1 MLGGERTTDAG
12 KNGGIDCTGIKEEG
26 TEDFLDAFGITS
38 IEGQRL
44 VGRSRKLLLGAV
56 GWLEPGMGQMLRN
69 RWERVLETL
78 ESAFDVTG
86 NQDIARASVEVP
98 PNSETTET

>member
-1 MLGGERTTDAG
+1 
-12 KNGGIDCTGIKEEG
+12 
-26 TEDFLDAFGITS
+26 
-38 IEGQRL
+38 
-44 VGRSRKLLLGAV
+44 
-56 GWLEPGMGQMLRN
+56 MGQMLRN